1 MAPSRNAVPDRWP
14 DYTDH
19 GSIVP
24 GTRFV
29 PFKVPLREAICSSL
43 PSNMRFTPERLLQQV
58 QGLGLVIDLTNTDRY
73 YDPNCMVSR
82 GVAHTKIMCPG
93 ARVARVPNAQVVKSF
108 FAAVGEFVA
117 EPDNDGKLVGVH
129 CTHGVNRTGYVV
141 CRYMVDKLG
150 IAPATAIE
158 SFQKARGTRFR
169 QARIKKVSVVLLKTF
184 FKEKAMQTMEKH
196 FRSGRPLGETDP
208 KGLTPC
214 KGYY

>member
-1 MAPSRNAVPDRWP
+1 MKINTYRKELVSAGQIHMAPSRNAVPDRWP

-158 SFQKARGTRFR
+158 SFQKARGHVFDR
-169 QARIKKVSVVLLKTF
+169 QEYVSDLRARSRQL
-184 FKEKAMQTMEKH
+184 
-196 FRSGRPLGETDP
+196 P
-208 KGLTPC
+208 K
-214 KGYY
+214 